1 MYYDTMKP
9 TICVLFCWNDL
20 FILCLTQIAYLNKK
34 DEINLLKYDGHIHTP
49 FCPHGTKDELN
60 RYCEQAIKE
69 GLSGISFTEHAP
81 LPDNFDDPAPTQDSA
96 MPKSQLYQ
104 YIEEVQAIRTQ
115 YKDQLTVGIG
125 LEVDFIEGYE
135 AEVSTLLNEVG
146 PMLTDSIL
154 SVHFLKVHDQ
164 YMCMDFSPELFQEI
178 AEALGSVDAVH
189 QLYYQ
194 TVQKSIQADLGP
206 YKPKRIGH
214 ITLANKFHKKVRPT
228 RLFTNEINK
237 LLLEIKEHGYAL
249 DYNLAGLRKPLCK
262 ESYPPYDIAVQAS
275 GLGIP
280 LIFGSDSHQAKEV
293 SIAWN
298 EYNGIPLST
307 P

>member
-1 MYYDTMKP
+1 M
-9 TICVLFCWNDL
+9 
-20 FILCLTQIAYLNKK
+20 
-34 DEINLLKYDGHIHTP
+34 LKYDGHIHTP

-69 GLSGISFTEHAP
+69 GLSGITFTEHAP
-81 LPDNFDDPAPTQDSA
+81 LPENFVDPAPTQDSA

-104 YIEEVQAIRTQ
+104 YIEQVQAVRTQ
-115 YKDQLTVGIG
+115 YKGQLTVGVG

-135 AEVSTLLNEVG
+135 KEVTTLLNDVG

-154 SVHFLKVHDQ
+154 SVHFLNVHNQ

-178 AEALGSVDAVH
+178 ADLLGSVDAAH
-189 QLYYQ
+189 QLYYE
-194 TVQKSIQADLGP
+194 TVHKSVKADLGP

-214 ITLANKFHKKVRPT
+214 ITLANKFQKKVRPT
-228 RLFTNEINK
+228 RSFAKEIDQ
-237 LLLEIKEHGYAL
+237 LLLEIKERGYAL

-262 ESYPPYDIAVQAS
+262 ESYPPYDVAVKAAS
-275 GLGIP
+275 MEIP

-293 SIAWN
+293 SIAWS
-298 EYNGIPLST
+298 EYNGIQLST

>member
-1 MYYDTMKP
+1 M
-9 TICVLFCWNDL
+9 
-20 FILCLTQIAYLNKK
+20 
-34 DEINLLKYDGHIHTP
+34 LKYDGHIHTP

-69 GLSGISFTEHAP
+69 GLSGITFTEHAP
-81 LPDNFDDPAPTQDSA
+81 LPENFVDPAPTQDSA

-104 YIEEVQAIRTQ
+104 YIEQVQAVRTQ
-115 YKDQLTVGIG
+115 YKDQLTVGVG

-135 AEVSTLLNEVG
+135 KEVTTLLNEVG

-154 SVHFLKVHDQ
+154 SVHFLKVQNQ

-178 AEALGSVDAVH
+178 ADLLGSVDAAH
-189 QLYYQ
+189 QLYYE
-194 TVQKSIQADLGP
+194 TVHKSVQADLGP
-206 YKPKRIGH
+206 YKPKRVGH
-214 ITLANKFHKKVRPT
+214 ITLANKFQKRVQPT
-228 RLFTNEINK
+228 RSFAKEIDQ
-237 LLLEIKEHGYAL
+237 LLLAIKERGYAL

-262 ESYPPYDIAVQAS
+262 ESYPPYDVAVQAAS
-275 GLGIP
+275 MEIP

-293 SIAWN
+293 SIAWS
-298 EYNGIPLST
+298 EYNGIQLST